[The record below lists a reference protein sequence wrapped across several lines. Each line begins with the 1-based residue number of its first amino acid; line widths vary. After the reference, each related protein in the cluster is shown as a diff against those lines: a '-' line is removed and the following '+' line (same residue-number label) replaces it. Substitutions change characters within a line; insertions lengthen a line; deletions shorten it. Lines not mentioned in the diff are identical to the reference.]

1 MRSWLFWI
9 ASGAVFCPRSYATIM
24 LRLCCVCATFQGR
37 NASLLLQGAL
47 QGLYI
52 LGMVCISSFL
62 SISINLIDEWTI
74 SINFINMSERSPK
87 DLYGKHKGKVNDD
100 TPAKRTRVQD
110 QDSGLLPDNTLPGGS
125 PTPVLVPTP
134 DPIESVQES
143 GILNYRVKIIIFYV
157 FWPLK
162 YCALSPQ
169 QTVNSLSVT
178 FQI

>member
-1 MRSWLFWI
+1 MFTSFDAIMAFLHRIWCCLLSKVI
-9 ASGAVFCPRSYATIM
+9 CYDYATI
-24 LRLCCVCATFQGR
+24 QGR
-37 NASLLLQGAL
+37 IALLL

-157 FWPLK
+157 F
-162 YCALSPQ
+162 
-169 QTVNSLSVT
+169 
-178 FQI
+178 

>member
-1 MRSWLFWI
+1 MRSMFK
-9 ASGAVFCPRSYATIM
+9 G
-24 LRLCCVCATFQGR
+24 
-37 NASLLLQGAL
+37 LQGISLAGKAAAAAASAATAAAVEAPAAKPSPTCITHNYL
-47 QGLYI
+47 EHTKYYGT
-52 LGMVCISSFL
+52 ISSFL

-157 FWPLK
+157 F
-162 YCALSPQ
+162 
-169 QTVNSLSVT
+169 
-178 FQI
+178 